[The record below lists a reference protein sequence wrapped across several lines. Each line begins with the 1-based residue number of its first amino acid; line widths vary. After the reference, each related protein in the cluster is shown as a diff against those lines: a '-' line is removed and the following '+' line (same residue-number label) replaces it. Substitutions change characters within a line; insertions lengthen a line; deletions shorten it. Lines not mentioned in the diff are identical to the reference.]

1 MPGTAL
7 AWAKQNP
14 VATLLLAAV
23 VLTLIYFFGFVK
35 VFLNGHLSTFTWAW
49 QAWNPETNYEHAKLI
64 PFITAF
70 LIWYERD
77 KLRAAPISSSRWGWL
92 FIAFGVLLFVAG
104 ARTLQGRLAL
114 TALPFL
120 LFGIVL
126 YVWGKHVAR
135 ILLFPIAF
143 LFHGAAEFS
152 HAGDDE
158 IAVHRNG
165 GRERHL

>member
-1 MPGTAL
+1 MTEATLTEKAPGTAL
-7 AWAKQNP
+7 AWAKRNP
-14 VATLLLAAV
+14 AAV
-23 VLTLIYFFGFVK
+23 FLGTVIVLTLIYFFGFVK

-70 LIWYERD
+70 LIWYARD
-77 KLRAAPISSSRWGWL
+77 KLKAAPISSSRWGWL
-92 FIAFGVLLFVAG
+92 FIGLGLILFVAG

-114 TALPFL
+114 MALPFL

-126 YVWGKHVAR
+126 YVWGKDVAR

-143 LFHGAAEFS
+143 LFS
-152 HAGDDE
+152 WC
-158 IAVHRNG
+158 R
-165 GRERHL
+165 